1 VTAGRVRRRTTA
13 AVVGGAAALLLLG
26 SSPAAAIPSFA
37 RQTRLPCSACHTQFP
52 ELTEMGRSF
61 KLNGY
66 VLRSIDAVEV
76 ADSAGHQELLLNLPS
91 ILSMMFQASATTTAH
106 SMPGAKNFSVFL
118 PDQLSLFLA
127 GEIGPK
133 LGAFVQV
140 TMDPQ
145 SGTLGIDNTEL
156 RYATQTHLAGKSA
169 TVGLSVNNNPAISDL
184 WNTTPVWGFPFSSS
198 AIGPTPAA
206 AAAIDGVLG
215 QKVAGLAAFAFI
227 NNTVYAEFGG
237 YRASP
242 IGAAQPLTADSAVT
256 GVVRGI
262 APYWRVALTK
272 GWGNDILMVGTYG
285 LAERQY
291 PGGGAPLTGLTDGFL
306 DIAADAQFM
315 RSYGKDSFTL
325 AATWIH
331 ERQNLDATFAAGGA
345 AAASHT
351 LNTFRG
357 RITYHG
363 GQRYGLTLAPFIIS
377 GDADATLRAPA
388 SVTGSVT
395 GSPNSSGIIAEADF
409 MPWQN
414 VRLSAQYT
422 MYGKF
427 NGRSTDYDGSGRNAS
442 WNNTL
447 YVSMWLMY

>member
-1 VTAGRVRRRTTA
+1 MSVRSAGPRSIATAL
-13 AVVGGAAALLLLG
+13 GGAALLFWAA
-26 SSPAAAIPSFA
+26 PAHAIPSFA

-52 ELTEMGRSF
+52 ELTEMGRNF

-76 ADSAGHQELLLNLPS
+76 ADSLGHQELLLNLPS
-91 ILSMMFQASATTTAH
+91 IVSIMFQASATTTAH
-106 SMPGAKNFSVFL
+106 SMPGAQNTSVLL
-118 PDQLSLFLA
+118 PDQLSMFLA

-145 SGTLGIDNTEL
+145 SGTLAIDNTEL
-156 RYATQTHLAGKSA
+156 RYATQTRLFGQSA
-169 TVGLSVNNNPAISDL
+169 TVGLSLDNNPTISDL
-184 WNTTPVWGFPFSSS
+184 WNVTPVWGFPFSSS

-206 AAAIDGVLG
+206 SAAIDGMLA
-215 QKVAGLAAFAFI
+215 QRVAGLTAFAFI

-242 IGAAQPLTADSAVT
+242 IGARQPLAADSAVT

-272 GWGNDILMVGTYG
+272 GWGSDVLMVGTYG
-285 LAERQY
+285 IAERQY
-291 PGGGAPLTGLTDGFL
+291 PGGGADLTGPTDGFT
-306 DIAADAQFM
+306 DIAFDAQFM
-315 RSYGKDSFTL
+315 RMIGNNSFTL

-331 ERQNLDATFAAGGA
+331 EKQSLDAAVANGA
-345 AAASHT
+345 AAVAAHT
-351 LNTFRG
+351 LNTIRG
-357 RITYHG
+357 RVTYHV
-363 GQRYGLTLAPFIIS
+363 GQHYGFTLAPFTS
-377 GDADATLRAPA
+377 NGDGDALLYTPA
-388 SVTGSVT
+388 SVNGSAS
-395 GSPNSSGIIAEADF
+395 GFPNSTGLIAEADV

-422 MYGKF
+422 MYTKF
-427 NGRSTDYDGSGRNAS
+427 NGGTTNYDGFGRNAS

-447 YVSMWLMY
+447 YLSMWLMY

>member
-1 VTAGRVRRRTTA
+1 VPLSRVVRSGASVTIGS
-13 AVVGGAAALLLLG
+13 ALLLLG

-52 ELTEMGRSF
+52 ELTEMGRNF

-76 ADSAGHQELLLNLPS
+76 ADSLGHQELLLNLPS
-91 ILSMMFQASATTTAH
+91 IISIMFQASATTTAH
-106 SMPGAKNFSVFL
+106 SMPGAKNYSVFL

-127 GEIGPK
+127 GEVGPK

-145 SGTLGIDNTEL
+145 SGTLAIDNTEM
-156 RYATQTHLAGKSA
+156 RFATTTHLAGRSA
-169 TVGLSVNNNPAISDL
+169 TVGLSLDNNPTISDL
-184 WNTTPVWGFPFSSS
+184 WNVTPVWGFPFASS

-206 AAAIDGVLG
+206 AAAIDGMLG
-215 QKVAGLAAFAFI
+215 QKVAGLTAFAFI
-227 NNTVYAEFGG
+227 DNTVYAEFGG
-237 YRASP
+237 YRGSP
-242 IGAAQPLTADSAVT
+242 IGARQPLSADSAVT
-256 GVVRGI
+256 GVVRGL
-262 APYWRVALTK
+262 APYWRLAFTK
-272 GWGNDILMVGTYG
+272 GWGNNTLMVGTYG

-315 RSYGKDSFTL
+315 RTIGNNSFTL

-331 ERQNLDATFAAGGA
+331 ETQALDATFAAGGA
-345 AAASHT
+345 DAASHS
-351 LNTFRG
+351 LNTLRG
-357 RITYHG
+357 RITYHV
-363 GQRYGLTLAPFIIS
+363 GQHYGFTLAPFVVS
-377 GDADATLRAPA
+377 GGADATLYAPA
-388 SVTGSVT
+388 PVTGSAS
-395 GSPNSSGIIAEADF
+395 GSPNSSGLIAEADF

-427 NGRSTDYDGSGRNAS
+427 NGGATNYDGQGRNAS

-447 YVSMWLMY
+447 YLSMWLMY

>member
-1 VTAGRVRRRTTA
+1 MFT
-13 AVVGGAAALLLLG
+13 
-26 SSPAAAIPSFA
+26 SSPATAIPSFA

-52 ELTEMGRSF
+52 ELTEMGRNF

-76 ADSAGHQELLLNLPS
+76 ADSLGHQQLLLNLPS
-91 ILSMMFQASATTTAH
+91 ILSIMFQASMTTTAH
-106 SMPGAKNFSVFL
+106 SMPGAKNYSVFL

-145 SGTLGIDNTEL
+145 SGTLGIDNTEM
-156 RYATQTHLAGKSA
+156 RYATAARLFGKSA
-169 TVGLSVNNNPAISDL
+169 TVGLSLDNNPTISDL
-184 WNTTPVWGFPFSSS
+184 WNVTPVWGFPFSSS

-206 AAAIDGVLG
+206 AAAIDGMLG
-215 QKVAGLAAFAFI
+215 QKVAGLTAFAFI

-242 IGAAQPLTADSAVT
+242 IGAVQPLAADSAIT
-256 GVVRGI
+256 GVVRGV
-262 APYWRVALTK
+262 APYWRLAVTK
-272 GWGNDILMVGTYG
+272 GWGNDVLMVGTYG

-291 PGGGAPLTGLTDGFL
+291 PGGGAPLEGLTDGFT
-306 DIAADAQFM
+306 DIGVDAQFM
-315 RSYGKDSFTL
+315 RLLGNNGFTL

-331 ERQNLDATFAAGGA
+331 EKQTLDATYAAGGA
-345 AAASHT
+345 DAASHT
-351 LNTFRG
+351 LNTLRG
-357 RITYHG
+357 RVTYHV
-363 GQRYGLTLAPFIIS
+363 GQRYGLTLAPFVIT
-377 GDADATLRAPA
+377 GDRDRTLYAPA
-388 SVTGSVT
+388 SVDGSAS
-395 GSPNSSGIIAEADF
+395 GSPNSSGLIAEADF

-422 MYGKF
+422 MYSKF
-427 NGRSTDYDGSGRNAS
+427 NGGTTNYDGNGRNAS
-442 WNNTL
+442 WNNTFYL
-447 YVSMWLMY
+447 SMWLMY